1 MTQEL
6 YLTPEHIDNF
16 EIFLRERES
25 APATVRKYLAD
36 IRTFCRYLGGD
47 RRLSKQRILAYKEWL
62 LCSGYAVSSAN
73 SMLAALNQYL
83 DFAGLA
89 ALKVRRYKVQKN
101 LFLTEEKELT
111 PEEYRRL
118 IRAAREEG
126 RAQLALCMETIAAT
140 GIRISELSAFTVEAV
155 KKNRILITNK
165 GKYRRIFLPK
175 ELRRRLLFH
184 ARIRGLDKGLIF
196 VTKNGRPKT
205 RSNIWREMKSL
216 KEKSRRLRRK
226 DLPPQPAPPL
236 RKNVLRHDQ
245 RPGRPGRPVRPQH
258 PERHPHLHLQH
269 RQDPSGTAGPAPK
282 AQIRLKIARSG
293 KKRAHSISYVL
304 NLCSG
309 RKKWNQ

>member
-25 APATVRKYLAD
+25 APATIRKYLAD

-184 ARIRGLDKGLIF
+184 AKIRGLDKGLIF

-216 KEKSRRLRRK
+216 KEKAGVSGEK
-226 DLPPQPAPPL
+226 IFPH
-236 RKNVLRHDQ
+236 NLRHLFARMYYDMTRDLAGLADLLGHSSLNVTRIYTSNTGKIYQ
-245 RPGRPGRPVRPQH
+245 EQLDR
-258 PERHPHLHLQH
+258 LQ
-269 RQDPSGTAGPAPK
+269 K
-282 AQIRLKIARSG
+282 LKFA
-293 KKRAHSISYVL
+293 
-304 NLCSG
+304 
-309 RKKWNQ
+309 